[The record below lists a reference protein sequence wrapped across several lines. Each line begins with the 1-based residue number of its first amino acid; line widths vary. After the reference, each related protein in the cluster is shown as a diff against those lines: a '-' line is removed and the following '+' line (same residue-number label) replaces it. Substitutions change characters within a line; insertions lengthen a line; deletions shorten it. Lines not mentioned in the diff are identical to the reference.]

1 MHTRRMI
8 VSKPMSRSIHHRHYK
23 LLLAHLREIREAAG
37 VTQAALA
44 KTLGHTQ
51 GHISKIECG
60 DRRMDALQFVEI
72 CEVLGADPVA
82 AFARFVEARAT
93 DSADARQHQK

>member
-1 MHTRRMI
+1 
-8 VSKPMSRSIHHRHYK
+8 MSRSIHHRHYK
-23 LLLAHLREIREAAG
+23 LLLAHLRELREAAG

-44 KTLGHTQ
+44 QSLGHTQ

-72 CEVLGADPVA
+72 CEALGVDPIVA
-82 AFARFVEARAT
+82 FTRFVKARAA
-93 DSADARQHQK
+93 DSADTEQLRKPYRK